1 MVIQIQKFEIKGL
14 IYGKFGNLTAFAN
27 AIGWTKQKLNKILHG
42 KQTLKAKDLQQMA
55 QALKISMDELA
66 THFLPDGGAK

>member
-1 MVIQIQKFEIKGL
+1 
-14 IYGKFGNLTAFAN
+14 LTAFAN

-42 KQTLKAKDLQQMA
+42 KQVLKAKDLQQMA